1 MVEGVAARA
10 REERFACR
18 RGAPGTALHH
28 NNAPLI
34 LLVHRHEKTTAD
46 SPHPGVGESLDEQIA
61 KRQSAEGASS
71 SRCSIR
77 LPVRAYPIAQPTRTN
92 STPSRERTQYCY
104 IHPGHRAASAR
115 SAAEADMMAG
125 RIRIPPLLSERDAK
139 GSHKIVLCHRIRR
152 HRDLVAGADDQVDRP
167 GRRVVAD
174 REAAENEA
182 GREQNLGEAD
192 VLPV

>member
-46 SPHPGVGESLDEQIA
+46 SRHPSVGESLDEQIA
-61 KRQSAEGASS
+61 KRQSADGAS
-71 SRCSIR
+71 
-77 LPVRAYPIAQPTRTN
+77 N
-92 STPSRERTQYCY
+92 CY

-125 RIRIPPLLSERDAK
+125 RIRISPLLSERDAK
-139 GSHKIVLCHRIRR
+139 GSHKIVLRHRIRR
-152 HRDLVAGADDQVDRP
+152 HRDLVAGADDQVDRS
-167 GRRVVAD
+167 GRCVVAD
-174 REAAENEA
+174 LKAPENKA
-182 GREQNLGEAD
+182 GREQDLGEAD